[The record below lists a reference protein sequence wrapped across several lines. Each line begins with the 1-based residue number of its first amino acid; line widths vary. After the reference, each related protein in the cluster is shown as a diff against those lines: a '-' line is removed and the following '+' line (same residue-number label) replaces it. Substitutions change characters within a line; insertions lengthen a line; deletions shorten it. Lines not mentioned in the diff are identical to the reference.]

1 MQNDILRPDQAMKR
15 LNCSRSMVYKL
26 IKNGDVEAFRV
37 GSTWRIYGQ
46 SLENYKKRSHTKHVS
61 HDKH

>member
-1 MQNDILRPDQAMKR
+1 MQNDVLRPDQAMKR

-37 GSTWRIYGQ
+37 GSTWRIIGD
-46 SLENYKKRSHTKHVS
+46 SLEHYKQKSHTKHIS
-61 HDKH
+61 HDKC